1 DTGRPRKSATA
12 TQATK
17 IFEFAGE
24 SVAVQSL
31 LRRRAVQRSAR
42 QPPPPKA
49 RPKLSTLEKSRLDWE
64 SFKSSEGIGE
74 DLAAYNRGKS
84 GYLDRQAFLERADY
98 RRYEQERDARL
109 ASGRGGQQGGQTTMT
124 SAYLK
129 NLMGVPVTDEEL
141 ENIPHPNVE
150 LTLHTTVR
158 FIQPP
163 WSRQSAP
170 PDPVGSRRS
179 GLFANGVTGARV
191 GAVAAPL
198 VTYAAMRKEPEI
210 AVYDRVY
217 RLRYHSNQVRHDRY
231 FLIGASI
238 GGASNGPAGALVGI
252 LGGIALATA
261 YKQPAG

>member
-1 DTGRPRKSATA
+1 NFQLCCQTDLTA
-12 TQATK
+12 
-17 IFEFAGE
+17 
-24 SVAVQSL
+24 
-31 LRRRAVQRSAR
+31 
-42 QPPPPKA
+42 
-49 RPKLSTLEKSRLDWE
+49 
-64 SFKSSEGIGE
+64 
-74 DLAAYNRGKS
+74 
-84 GYLDRQAFLERADY
+84 
-98 RRYEQERDARL
+98 
-109 ASGRGGQQGGQTTMT
+109 TMT

-158 FIQPP
+158 FIQAGAVLG
-163 WSRQSAP
+163 SLVAAP
-170 PDPVGSRRS
+170 LVTAIGGPRTLSDLADRALRY
-179 GLFANGVTGARV
+179 GVTGARV

-261 YKQPAG
+261 YNSLLANRERGEAPLTDQLKSKVQAAKRQQ